1 MRVHTAHGA
10 PQRSRTFP
18 AYPSRAGCLALGRVA
33 ASLKAG
39 ELQALGRNG
48 GAQAVTGAFKACPGD
63 KDVALAGLLA
73 VAKLSVSSE
82 NRRLLGG
89 AGACPLISKELL
101 EFSDD
106 EAVAEEGCRAVAR
119 LAALSGFNRT
129 ALGQAGAAEAIVA
142 ALVNHPSK
150 PMVQRWG
157 LGAGAS
163 LVAETDPSN
172 NTDRLIRAG
181 LLPLV
186 VGALGKFRH
195 NPTVQVMHARLQIS
209 PRPTLNV
216 VLRFKF
222 VRAMTT

>member
-1 MRVHTAHGA
+1 M
-10 PQRSRTFP
+10 
-18 AYPSRAGCLALGRVA
+18 ALGRVA
-33 ASLKAG
+33 ACLKSG

-82 NRRLLGG
+82 NRRLLGE

-106 EAVAEEGCRAVAR
+106 EAVAEEGCRAVTR

-186 VGALGKFRH
+186 VRALGKFRH
-195 NPTVQVMHARLQIS
+195 NPTVQVM
-209 PRPTLNV
+209 PTSDCALPYTCG
-216 VLRFKF
+216 LCDTTFQRCSYA
-222 VRAMTT
+222 VRVMTKAWVTAETS